1 MSKRDQKGPQGHAEG
16 EHGDKTHS
24 RHQKQLHDAQPEES
38 VENRLA
44 RQRQEGVA
52 KGRRRLVEDRE
63 QHDEAERGSE
73 NPKIDENAD

>member
-16 EHGDKTHS
+16 DHGDKTHS
-24 RHQKQLHDAQPEES
+24 RHQKELHSAPREES
-38 VENRLA
+38 VEHRRA
-44 RQRQEGVA
+44 RERAQGAAR
-52 KGRRRLVEDRE
+52 GRRRLVEDRE